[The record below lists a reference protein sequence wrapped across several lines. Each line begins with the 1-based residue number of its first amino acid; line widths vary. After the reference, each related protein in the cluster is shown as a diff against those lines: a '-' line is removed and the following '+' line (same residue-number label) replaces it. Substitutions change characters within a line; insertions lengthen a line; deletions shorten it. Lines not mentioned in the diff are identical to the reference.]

1 MQYSFS
7 SIFLMETI
15 VSNIEASLNEQLK
28 SLADQIKLAEEN
40 LIHTKEGYLKVKG
53 ALEIIEIIKKQ
64 VQEKEAEALATGE
77 I

>member
-1 MQYSFS
+1 
-7 SIFLMETI
+7 MESV
-15 VSNIEASLNEQLK
+15 VSNIEASLNEQLR
-28 SLADQIKLAEEN
+28 SLTDQIRLAEEN

-53 ALEIIEIIKKQ
+53 ALEILEIIKKQ

>member
-1 MQYSFS
+1 METVVS
-7 SIFLMETI
+7 SI
-15 VSNIEASLNEQLK
+15 EAGLNEQLK
-28 SLADQIKLAEEN
+28 SLTNQIKIAEEN

-64 VQEKEAEALATGE
+64 VQEKEAKELATGE